1 MDWTGD
7 GLGVTVLYSAAGI
20 GTTVLVSSD
29 DGDLLVDVGDG
40 AIRDLWSIAYDYSR
54 LIGIVI
60 THGHFDHIGGIHAL
74 LGYLRMIGRVQPLP
88 MAIPR
93 GCDEVIQV
101 VAAFES
107 IYKETTPFEIRMH
120 QLDAGQRMSIGDFD
134 ILAHAVS
141 HRGSTKIGGLEAQV
155 AAHGYRITYRNQE
168 IAITGDTG
176 YSDFLLDLTRGADI
190 ALVEAT
196 FDSEDV
202 SPEMAE
208 LVHLTP
214 AAVAKVGAAAKQYIP
229 YHQKP
234 HRE

>member
-7 GLGVTVLYSAAGI
+7 GLGVTILYSAAGI

-29 DGDLLVDVGDG
+29 DGDVLVDVGDG
-40 AIRDLWSIAYDYSR
+40 AIRDLWNAAYDYAR

-74 LGYLRMIGRVQPLP
+74 LGYLRMIGRAQPLP

-101 VAAFES
+101 VSAFES
-107 IYKETTPFEIRMH
+107 IYKDTTPFEIRMH
-120 QLDAGQRMSIGDFD
+120 QLDAGQRMAMGEFD

-141 HRGSTKIGGLEAQV
+141 HRGSTKVGGLEAPV
-155 AAHGYRITYRNQE
+155 AAHGYRITYRGQV

-176 YSDFLLDLTRGADI
+176 YSDLLLDLTRGADV

-196 FDSEDV
+196 FDSDDV
-202 SPEMAE
+202 ASEMAE

-214 AAVAKVGAAAKQYIP
+214 SAVAKVGGAAKQYIP
-229 YHQKP
+229 YHRKLQ
-234 HRE
+234 R